1 VTATTYERIR
11 RLILEAEHDDPVS
24 LTEATLAERMGV
36 SRTPVREALKRL
48 EQEGLVERS
57 GRSIRVRERSPEEIL
72 EIYEVR
78 IILEAAVARG
88 AALRRTA
95 LDLSR
100 LEAIHEQMLALKDE
114 DLAVRIGWNTR
125 YHDAMRT
132 AGHNATLEDV
142 ITRLISHLHRYPQ
155 STLAFPGRW
164 ERILGEHEDILAAIR
179 DGDADRAA
187 KAASDHMTV
196 ARDTRLRMFAREL
209 DHT

>member
-1 VTATTYERIR
+1 MAATTYDRIR
-11 RLILEAEHDDPVS
+11 RLILDSELDGPAS

-57 GRSIRVRERSPEEIL
+57 GRGVRVRERSPEEIL

-78 IILEAAVARG
+78 VVLEAAAARG
-88 AALRRTA
+88 AALRRTP

-100 LEAIHEQMLALKDE
+100 LEALHEQMLGVP
-114 DLAVRIGWNTR
+114 DLADRVRSNTR
-125 YHDAMRT
+125 FHQALWR
-132 AGHNATLEDV
+132 ASHNATLEDV
-142 ITRLISHLHRYPQ
+142 STRLISHLHRYPH

-164 ERILGEHEDILAAIR
+164 EQVLAEHEAIIAAVR

-187 KAASDHMTV
+187 KASSEHMTL
-196 ARDTRLRMFAREL
+196 ARDTRLRMFALEM
-209 DHT
+209 DDA